1 MIRSYAVIDDFLP
14 RQHHLDLWDA
24 FQKMMLVP
32 ESAPEWSRSYRL
44 LDGESPQRL
53 QDEAIGAAPP
63 PLRLFTEKLLALMTG
78 REPLIAVDP
87 WTGFTQS
94 AWVYRRNEGLEWHSD
109 TGWLAG
115 YIYYAHPTW
124 HASWGGEL
132 LIGAD
137 GAGADACRS
146 GGVFVYPAPNR
157 LVLLR
162 GGTMHCI
169 KKVEPAA
176 SKAFRAS
183 VSGFFFNTG

>member
-1 MIRSYAVIDDFLP
+1 MNRSYAVIDDFLQ
-14 RQHHLDLWDA
+14 RQDHLDLWDA
-24 FQKMMLVP
+24 FQQMTLVP
-32 ESAPEWSRSYRL
+32 ERAPEWNRSYRL
-44 LDGESPQRL
+44 LDGESPRRL
-53 QDEAIGAAPP
+53 QDEAIDAAPP
-63 PLRLFTEKLLALMTG
+63 PLRMFSEKLLALMTG

-94 AWVYRRNEGLEWHSD
+94 AWIYRRNEGLEWHSD
-109 TGWLAG
+109 TGWLGG
-115 YIYYAHPTW
+115 YIYYAHQAWRP
-124 HASWGGEL
+124 SWGGEL
-132 LIGAD
+132 LIGA
-137 GAGADACRS
+137 AADVCGS

-176 SKAFRAS
+176 GKAFRAS